1 MKSRMM
7 DFLSMDILGHHLSG
21 WLAFFGV
28 GIGLLGTARIMRSF
42 LAKRFKRQDR
52 HRGDNLFEL
61 AASLIERLSLPLM
74 AILSIFVGSR
84 FLDLSAKTEQWLSA
98 IAVIAVII
106 QAARWGNA
114 LVEFWLNRYLLKQAS
129 AEGEGM
135 TKTSLRAVGFVC
147 RLVIIAVAVLLAL
160 DNIPGVEITAL
171 VASLG
176 IGGIAVAIAVQNV
189 LADLFASLSIVLD
202 KPFAIDDFIIV
213 DNHMGS
219 VEYIGLK
226 TTRLRSLSG
235 EQLIFSNSDLLKSR
249 IRNYKRMAERRVAFS
264 IGVVYQTTHD
274 KLGKIP
280 DIIRQIIELQE
291 SVRFDRAHF
300 QGFGE
305 SALNFEIVYY
315 VLSPDYGVYM
325 DIQQAI
331 NLAIYERFE
340 QQKIAFAYPTRTLQV
355 QTIDGR
361 NQNGVLSD
369 PRSGARSE

>member
-1 MKSRMM
+1 MM
-7 DFLSMDILGHHLSG
+7 DFLSIGILGHPLSG
-21 WLAFFGV
+21 WLAFLGV

-42 LAKRFKRQDR
+42 IAKRFKRQDR
-52 HRGDNLFEL
+52 HRVDNFYGL

-74 AILSIFVGSR
+74 AILSIFLGSR

-106 QAARWGNA
+106 QIARWGNA
-114 LVEFWLNRYLLKQAS
+114 LVVFWLNHYLLKQES
-129 AEGEGM
+129 ADGEGM
-135 TKTSLRAVGFVC
+135 TTTSLRAVGFVC
-147 RLVIIAVAVLLAL
+147 RLVIIVVAVLLAL

-202 KPFAIDDFIIV
+202 KPFAIGDFIII
-213 DNHMGS
+213 DSHMGS

-235 EQLIFSNSDLLKSR
+235 EQLIFSNSDMLKSR
-249 IRNYKRMAERRVAFS
+249 IRNYKQMAERRVVFS

-280 DIIRQIIELQE
+280 DIIRQIIELLE
-291 SVRFDRAHF
+291 NVRFDRAHF

-305 SALNFEIVYY
+305 YALNFEIVYY

-331 NLAIYERFE
+331 NLAIYEQFE
-340 QQKIAFAYPTRTLQV
+340 QQEIAFAYPTRTLQV

-361 NQNGVLSD
+361 NFNEVFPD